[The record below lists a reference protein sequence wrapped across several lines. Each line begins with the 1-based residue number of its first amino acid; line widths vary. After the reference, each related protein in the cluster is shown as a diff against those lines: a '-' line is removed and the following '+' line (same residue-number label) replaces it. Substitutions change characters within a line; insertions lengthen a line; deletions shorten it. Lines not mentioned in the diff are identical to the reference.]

1 MVPDGTTIN
10 TSKGMTNEQIKQ
22 LEKENKKHES
32 PTKPIVHNLRDTH
45 HSQTVAIHWRNAINT
60 E

>member
-1 MVPDGTTIN
+1 
-10 TSKGMTNEQIKQ
+10 MTNEQIKQ